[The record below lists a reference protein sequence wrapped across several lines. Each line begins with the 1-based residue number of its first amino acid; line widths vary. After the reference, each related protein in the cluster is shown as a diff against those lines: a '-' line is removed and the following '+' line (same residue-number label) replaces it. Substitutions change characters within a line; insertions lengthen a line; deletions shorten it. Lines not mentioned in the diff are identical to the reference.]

1 MRDVYVIGVGMF
13 RFGKYLD
20 RTMKDMAAEVV
31 DLVIRDAD
39 IKKEDLEF
47 AHVSNG
53 YWGLFEGQHSIKG
66 QVLLFPLGIQKIP
79 ITNIENA
86 CAGASTAFHLAWMGI
101 ASGMYDVGLA
111 MGIEKLANVDKELSL
126 KSFMSSMDVLNFQNQ
141 VGMMLSAGDG
151 LAVQPPPEQGDA
163 GKGRSIFMDMYGV
176 GARWHMSKYGS
187 TQRQLAVISSKNH
200 FHSTLN
206 PLAQIQKDM
215 TVEEV
220 LADKLVSY
228 PLTRPMCAPIGDGA
242 TAAILCSKDYLSKL
256 PNARPVKIR
265 ASVLGSGTDRD
276 LDGEDIG
283 ERLSRKAYEIAGIRP
298 EDLDVAEVHDA
309 TAYGELH
316 QTEALG
322 FCPMGEGG
330 IFAES
335 GATKL
340 GGTFPVNTSG
350 GLESRGHPIGA
361 SGMAQIYEIVTQLRG
376 EAGKRQVQGARLG
389 LTENGGGTLGFEE
402 ASMTI
407 HILEKV

>member
-13 RFGKYLD
+13 RFGKYLE
-20 RTMKDMAAEVV
+20 RTMKDMAAECVK
-31 DLVIRDAD
+31 LVLKDAD
-39 IKKEDLEF
+39 IGKDELQF
-47 AHVSNG
+47 AYVSNG

-79 ITNIENA
+79 ITNVENA
-86 CAGASTAFHLAWMGI
+86 CAGASTAFHLAWMSI
-101 ASGMYDVGLA
+101 ASGLYDVGLA
-111 MGIEKLANVDKELSL
+111 LGVEKLTHPDKELSL
-126 KSFMSSMDVLNFQNQ
+126 KSFMSSMDVLDFANQ
-141 VGMMLSAGDG
+141 VQRMLSAVQG
-151 LAVQPPPEQGDA
+151 LPVKPPPEQEEA
-163 GKGRSIFMDMYGV
+163 GRGRSIFMDMYAV
-176 GARWHMSKYGS
+176 GARWHMAKYGS

-206 PLAQIQKDM
+206 PLAQIQKDF

-220 LADKLVSY
+220 LADRLVSY

-242 TAAILCSKDYLSKL
+242 TAAVLCSATFLKKL
-256 PNARPVKIR
+256 PYARPVKIR
-265 ASVLGSGTDRD
+265 ASVLGSGTDRG

-283 ERLSRKAYEIAGIRP
+283 ARLSRKAYEIAGIGP
-298 EDLDVAEVHDA
+298 EDISVAEVHDA

-316 QTEALG
+316 QTEVLG
-322 FCPMGEGG
+322 FCPEGAG
-330 IFAES
+330 GLFAES

-340 GGTFPVNTSG
+340 GGKLPINTSG

-361 SGMAQIYEIVTQLRG
+361 SGMAQIHEIVTQLRG
-376 EAGKRQVQGARLG
+376 EAGKRQVEDARLG

-407 HILEKV
+407 HIFERV